1 MFLKKFGAAALL
13 SAFALLPMVSSAAI
27 SPGTVLSGTMDQN
40 ISSGSAQVGPT
51 FTISNAHSANYN
63 INGATSYGHVSSVQK
78 AGQGRPGK
86 IQLTVDRIHT
96 RAGNTYVT
104 AGYVTSAQV
113 ITKSNATKEAVA
125 GLAGAVVG
133 SILTHGKTLGVLAGA
148 AGAYLLAKN
157 NRENVTI
164 NPGTKITVQLS
175 QTRRQASHY

>member
-1 MFLKKFGAAALL
+1 MFKKLAAAAAL
-13 SAFALLPMVSSAAI
+13 SAVALLPVTGSAAI
-27 SPGTVLSGTMDQN
+27 APGTILSGTIDQS
-40 ISSGSAQVGPT
+40 ISSSSAQVGQT

-63 INGATSYGHVSSVQK
+63 ISGATIYGHVSSVQK

-96 RAGNTYVT
+96 RAGNNYQA
-104 AGYVTSAQV
+104 AGYVTQADV

-133 SILTHGKTLGVLAGA
+133 SILTRGKTMGVLAGA

-175 QTRRQASHY
+175 QSRRQASHY